1 MLFNSLL
8 NIFNIFL
15 GFLNLKVLF
24 DILNPKVLD
33 EFFIIQAIALS
44 VSSIFTVSF
53 EVVFQNFIP
62 KWQNENDRILLF
74 KSILITSS
82 FYVIFLFL
90 NFKIILLLPY
100 AIMPLFSNFLYSKK
114 RYALSNLINS
124 LSLISIITAFIILKP
139 RSLNHVLEIYFIVYL
154 IVLIILIFVT
164 KPKIAF
170 KNDIFLEI
178 KNYFKLSFISSLTSP
193 LYRYLD
199 RFVLGLL
206 GDVGDVSG
214 IVLIRRIDS
223 TIRQI
228 LNAPLSIAA
237 VEMSSDILYLKKF
250 FPKYTL
256 IAFGLFLLEI
266 VFGYFAIIL
275 VAGSSFLKFYP
286 SLIIFS
292 IAFLISSF
300 VSIFIIK
307 KRVQN
312 NPKPFLINNV
322 LFVICYFIFSIILFE
337 KFKEHAIALSFLIS
351 TIIAG
356 YIALKVN

>member
-24 DILNPKVLD
+24 DILSPKILD

-44 VSSIFTVSF
+44 ISSIFTVSF

-62 KWQNENDRILLF
+62 KWQNDNDRILLF

-82 FYVIFLFL
+82 FYVIFSFL

-100 AIMPLFSNFLYSKK
+100 AIIPLFSNFLYSRKN
-114 RYALSNLINS
+114 YTISNSINS
-124 LSLISIITAFIILKP
+124 LSLISIITALIISKP
-139 RSLNHVLEIYFIVYL
+139 KSLNYVLEIYFIVYL
-154 IVLIILIFVT
+154 IVLIILILIT
-164 KPKIAF
+164 KPKIAY
-170 KNDIFLEI
+170 KNEIISEI
-178 KNYFKLSFISSLTSP
+178 KNYYRLSFISSLTSP
-193 LYRYLD
+193 IYRYLD

-206 GDVGDVSG
+206 GSVGDVSG
-214 IVLIRRIDS
+214 IALIRRIDS

-228 LNAPLSIAA
+228 LNAPLSIAT

-256 IAFGLFLLEI
+256 IALGLFLSEI

-275 VAGSSFLKFYP
+275 VAGSSFLRFYP

-292 IAFLISSF
+292 VAFLISSF
-300 VSIFIIK
+300 ISIFIIK
-307 KRVQN
+307 NRVQN
-312 NPKPFLINNV
+312 NPKPFLINNI
-322 LFVICYFIFSIILFE
+322 LFVICYFTFSIILFG

-356 YIALKVN
+356 SVALKVK